1 VKTYNSITTG
11 DLSSFF
17 RWKLDQKHG
26 KDGRKLRGTRLSSSL
41 TTYWKLF
48 LLVYERATTRS
59 TDSRIVCR
67 MHQVL
72 RDVAKDYELNHS
84 PQEKPL
90 MDVEDV
96 REVYRRL

>member
-1 VKTYNSITTG
+1 MEIG
-11 DLSSFF
+11 PEAWEG
-17 RWKLDQKHG
+17 WKETPWNEIVVVAYDVLE
-26 KDGRKLRGTRLSSSL
+26 TIPVS
-41 TTYWKLF
+41 
-48 LLVYERATTRS
+48 VRATRRRMG
-59 TDSRIVCR
+59 SRIIR
-67 MHQVL
+67 QMHQLL